1 MKAFRKKHQPILT
14 LVFILLCAA
23 VIVPF
28 LMLVSVSFSSEKS
41 VMEYGYGLI
50 PKEFS
55 LDAYKF
61 VFKNP
66 KSILDA
72 YKVTAIFSLS
82 KMVLAVVFMSMI
94 AYPLSRRTLKGRSA
108 ISFYLYFTMLFG
120 GGLVPTYILITQ
132 YLHLGDTI
140 WVYIIPTLINP
151 WHIFMMRTF
160 FQDLPEEMIE
170 SAVIDGA
177 GEYTIYAKF
186 VMPLSKPVLASIGLM
201 TFLGMWNDWYTS
213 MLYINNT
220 ELQSLQYLLQ
230 KIMLNLKLLQ
240 ESSMNMGVS
249 SVTSLQDI
257 PSETVRMAMA
267 IVVAG
272 PALVVF
278 PFFQKYFV
286 RGLTVGS
293 VKG

>member
-1 MKAFRKKHQPILT
+1 MNKFRKKHQPILT
-14 LVFILLCAA
+14 LVFIILCAL
-23 VIVPF
+23 IIIPF
-28 LMLVSVSFSSEKS
+28 LMLVSISFSSEKS

-55 LDAYKF
+55 LAAYKY

-66 KSILDA
+66 KAILDA
-72 YKVTAIFSLS
+72 YKVTAIFSVS
-82 KMVLAVVFMSMI
+82 KMLLTILFTSMI
-94 AYPLSRRTLKGRSA
+94 AYPLSRRRLKGRRGL
-108 ISFYLYFTMLFG
+108 SFYLYFTMLFG

-140 WVYIIPTLINP
+140 WVYIIPGLVSP
-151 WHIFMMRTF
+151 WNVFMMRTF

-177 GEYTIYAKF
+177 GEYTIYARF
-186 VMPLSKPVLASIGLM
+186 IMPLSKPVLATIGLM

-213 MLYINNT
+213 MLYINNQ
-220 ELQSLQYLLQ
+220 ELESLQYLLQ

-240 ESSMNMGVS
+240 DSSMNSIGVQLS
-249 SVTSLQDI
+249 AADI

-272 PALVVF
+272 PALVIF

-286 RGLTVGS
+286 KGLTVGS